1 MIVLVDSNV
10 IIDVLNTDERWHD
23 WSIRLLDELGE
34 RNDEL
39 VINPVVLA
47 EVASN
52 FASLDE
58 ALALLDRLDIEVIL
72 LDEESAF
79 AAGQAFRRYRREQ
92 RDREAILADFLIGAH
107 ALHLGGALLTR
118 DVGLYRRYL
127 PDLPLITPETHP

>member
-10 IIDVLNTDERWHD
+10 IIDVLNTDEHWHD
-23 WSIRLLDELGE
+23 WSRRLLNDLDD

-39 VINPVVLA
+39 VINAVVLA

-58 ALALLDRLDIEVIL
+58 ARALLDRLDIEVMP

-92 RDREAILADFLIGAH
+92 RDRDAILADFLIGAH
-107 ALHLGGALLTR
+107 ARRLGGALLTR
-118 DVGLYRRYL
+118 DIALYRRYF
-127 PDLPLITPETHP
+127 PDLTLITPETHP